1 MLVKYSLPVVW
12 VEVHLGRTLLRSV
25 EFDMQ
30 QQVTPTHR
38 MFDGPS
44 RHIWW

>member
-1 MLVKYSLPVVW
+1 MLVRDSLPVVW

-30 QQVTPTHR
+30 QQVTLTHR
-38 MFDGPS
+38 MLDCPS